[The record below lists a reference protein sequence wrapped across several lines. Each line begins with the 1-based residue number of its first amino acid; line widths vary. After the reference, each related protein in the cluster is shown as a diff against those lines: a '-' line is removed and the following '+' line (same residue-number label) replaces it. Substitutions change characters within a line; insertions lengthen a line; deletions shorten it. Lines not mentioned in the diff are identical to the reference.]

1 MKTWRLFWERISK
14 KRETDRSLGKTAME
28 DRLEVAGIALTHQGK
43 VRENNEDVALV
54 RKGVCGMLCVVADGM
69 GGHVG
74 GERASRLACE
84 AVGRAWEAGD
94 LSVELVAAVERMV
107 LDADRAICE
116 SARLEPQYYGMG
128 TTLTLGVIQ
137 GAGLY
142 FAHVGDSRLYLLR
155 RGVLTQLTE
164 DHTQIQQLVNLGHL
178 TAEEAR
184 HSPYRHQLNQ
194 ALGLSMDLEICSGE
208 KRLHSGDRLL
218 FCSDGL
224 YEMVGGEELAR
235 LLGDAASPGEAGE
248 RLVGAA
254 NYEGGRDNI
263 SVVAVF
269 AEREELNG

>member
-1 MKTWRLFWERISK
+1 
-14 KRETDRSLGKTAME
+14 
-28 DRLEVAGIALTHQGK
+28 
-43 VRENNEDVALV
+43 
-54 RKGVCGMLCVVADGM
+54 
-69 GGHVG
+69 
-74 GERASRLACE
+74 
-84 AVGRAWEAGD
+84 
-94 LSVELVAAVERMV
+94 
-107 LDADRAICE
+107 
-116 SARLEPQYYGMG
+116 YGMG

-184 HSPYRHQLNQ
+184 YSPYRHQLNQ